1 MDKKLKIIY
10 VGLGISIIMIAFLSV
25 KIDTRKP
32 VCERI
37 HVDDI
42 DRTKDLVPD
51 EEMAKKIVDLY
62 HDAMNSPETDKYDYN
77 VSVYFEEERYVWI
90 VWYDII
96 IPEGVY
102 LFDGGYGGM
111 VRRDNGMFIK

>member
-10 VGLGISIIMIAFLSV
+10 VGLGISIIMIVFLSV
-25 KIDTRKP
+25 KIYTRKP
-32 VCERI
+32 VCERT

-51 EEMAKKIVDLY
+51 AEMAKKIVDLY
-62 HDAMNSPETDKYDYN
+62 HDAMKRQETDKYDYN
-77 VSVYFEEERYVWI
+77 VKVYFEEEKYVWI

-102 LFDGGYGGM
+102 LFDGGYGGW
-111 VRRDNGMFIK
+111 VRRDNGMFID

>member
-10 VGLGISIIMIAFLSV
+10 VGLGISIIIIAFLSV

-32 VCERI
+32 VCERT

-102 LFDGGYGGM
+102 LFDGEIGRAH
-111 VRRDNGMFIK
+111 V